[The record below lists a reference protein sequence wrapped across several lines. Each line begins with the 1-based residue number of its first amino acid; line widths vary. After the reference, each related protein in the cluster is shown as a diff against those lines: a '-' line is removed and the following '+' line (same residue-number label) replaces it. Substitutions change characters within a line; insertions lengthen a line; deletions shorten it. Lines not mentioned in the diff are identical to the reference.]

1 MASGAASSGSLRV
14 EDAYGRPFNNLRI
27 SVTNECNYRCIFC
40 HIEGDPIGRPLRPG
54 QLPPIMVPEEYGIV
68 AKAAFLLGARNF
80 KLTGGEP
87 LIRRDIVDIVGNI
100 AENAPGSDIS
110 MTTNGYLM
118 KTYGA
123 RLAEAGLN
131 RVNISVHSLRP
142 GRYKFITGVDGLK
155 RAIEGVAAAR
165 DAGLGLKV
173 NMVVLKGINEDEIF
187 DVAEFAHR
195 HGGMLQLIELHP
207 VGLGARFFKQYFYPL
222 SEFEKKLL
230 ESGATVRRRGLHN
243 RPVYTTPEGYRI
255 EVVKP
260 YSNAI
265 FCSGCTRIRLSP
277 TGELSPC
284 LNYMGPRVK
293 MLHALRAAKTWKEKV
308 LAAARALLEV
318 NEMRRPFWLVPL
330 KDEPREP
337 SGLAFNGKVTRQ
349 FRVDRIPRRSA
360 KEKLL
365 RELERL
371 L

>member
-1 MASGAASSGSLRV
+1 MATNPLHIT
-14 EDAYGRPFNNLRI
+14 DAYGRPFNNLRI

-68 AKAAFLLGARNF
+68 ARAAFLLGATSF

-87 LIRRDIVDIVGNI
+87 LIRRDIVDIVSNI

-123 RLAEAGLN
+123 KLAEAGLN

-155 RAIEGVAAAR
+155 RAVEGVRAAR

-173 NMVVLKGINEDEIF
+173 NMVVLKGVNEDEIF
-187 DVAEFAHR
+187 EVAEFAHK
-195 HGGMLQLIELHP
+195 HGGILQLIELHP
-207 VGLGARFFKQYFYPL
+207 VGLGAKFFKQYFYPL

-265 FCSGCTRIRLSP
+265 FCAGCTRIRVSP

-293 MLHALRAAKTWKEKV
+293 MLHSLRAAKTWREKV

-318 NEMRRPFWLVPL
+318 NEMRRPFWLTPA
-330 KDEPREP
+330 R
-337 SGLAFNGKVTRQ
+337 SGVNGPPVNAVNGKPARML
-349 FRVDRIPRRSA
+349 RVEGLPQKTVKKR
-360 KEKLL
+360 LL
-365 RELERL
+365 QELERL